1 MCIRD
6 SSAVILIQAFARGRR
21 YRRLLEIANEHVRQ
35 SVYALIIQRM
45 WRGHMGRIKYQACRN
60 ERNRKDMANAA
71 AEATAAAED
80 EAVEGK
86 AQLTTDVEQ
95 EQKPNEE
102 ANVSQSIKA
111 VMHDE
116 GTSTDFEATVTSTDL
131 EANVHQSIKFVEI
144 HGTGTSTE
152 LSRALSQLLQGI
164 VDDTKTH
171 LCVNSMSR
179 LTVAQRQEQ
188 VTMAIVAL
196 STSRQSPDRL

>member
-1 MCIRD
+1 
-6 SSAVILIQAFARGRR
+6 
-21 YRRLLEIANEHVRQ
+21 
-35 SVYALIIQRM
+35 
-45 WRGHMGRIKYQACRN
+45 
-60 ERNRKDMANAA
+60 
-71 AEATAAAED
+71 
-80 EAVEGK
+80 VEGK

-116 GTSTDFEATVTSTDL
+116 GTSTDFEATVSQSIKLVVMHDKGTSTDL
-131 EANVHQSIKFVEI
+131 EASVHQSIKFVEI

>member
-1 MCIRD
+1 
-6 SSAVILIQAFARGRR
+6 
-21 YRRLLEIANEHVRQ
+21 
-35 SVYALIIQRM
+35 
-45 WRGHMGRIKYQACRN
+45 
-60 ERNRKDMANAA
+60 
-71 AEATAAAED
+71 
-80 EAVEGK
+80 
-86 AQLTTDVEQ
+86 
-95 EQKPNEE
+95 
-102 ANVSQSIKA
+102 
-111 VMHDE
+111 MHDE
-116 GTSTDFEATVTSTDL
+116 GTSTDFEAIVNQSIKLAVMHDEGTSTDL

>member
-1 MCIRD
+1 
-6 SSAVILIQAFARGRR
+6 
-21 YRRLLEIANEHVRQ
+21 
-35 SVYALIIQRM
+35 
-45 WRGHMGRIKYQACRN
+45 
-60 ERNRKDMANAA
+60 
-71 AEATAAAED
+71 
-80 EAVEGK
+80 VEGK

-102 ANVSQSIKA
+102 ANVSQSIKLV
-111 VMHDE
+111 VMHDK
-116 GTSTDFEATVTSTDL
+116 GTSTDL
-131 EANVHQSIKFVEI
+131 EAVHQSIKFVEI